1 MLRCHY
7 GHVDILETSCLGF
20 LSRSM
25 KLHQQKVQNISDHKF
40 GETTEVCK
48 GKNQRIPV
56 RAAQE
61 LRLRAP
67 EQRKLKSEKLAAE
80 FKSAYSWSIW
90 AQRNMLHKHVA

>member
-1 MLRCHY
+1 M
-7 GHVDILETSCLGF
+7 
-20 LSRSM
+20 
-25 KLHQQKVQNISDHKF
+25 Q
-40 GETTEVCK
+40 
-48 GKNQRIPV
+48 GKENQRIPV

-90 AQRNMLHKHVA
+90 AQRNTLHKHVA